1 MREYGNGIQNV
12 NEDINKDTNINK
24 NTNKTT
30 SKATNKTTNEP
41 VNSSRL
47 HLRAMLPPKVSLRA
61 MLPSKAALR
70 AAAAASAAA
79 VIALAVTFP
88 ASAAGWT
95 QEGSRWK
102 WYSTKGEY
110 ASKTWKKWDDGT
122 ARWLDDTGFM
132 VTSNWVR
139 EEGNYYYVDEDGRQ
153 LTNTWA
159 ELPPP
164 EQVKGSGDLGTFWY
178 YFGNTGRM
186 ADDRIIE
193 TDGFKYYVGQ
203 DGKRQYGWIMD
214 GVSYADED
222 GILVTDWQE
231 LKGPDGETH
240 QYYFGPNGK
249 KTRASDG
256 AMYRTREIGGT
267 DYCFDTEGIM
277 QTGWVDL
284 AAPAGAETALAGADT
299 ASAGADTT
307 AGKTDTASAGAGT
320 TAAKTGAASA
330 EAETSAKTGTGT
342 AAASK
347 AASQASHTPDW
358 RFYDEDGAAASGRVI
373 IREADGTQQSLY
385 FRKNGIGMTG
395 TYDDRLYYEGMLQ
408 QAAAGSGYR
417 VVSVPQKEQGKFIN
431 YLVDTKGN
439 VVKKG
444 KVRSKNGV
452 RYETDAAGRVRTVN
466 GVSAEGKKY
475 SSPTEPVRN

>member
-24 NTNKTT
+24 NTNKATNKTT

-122 ARWLDDTGFM
+122 ERWLDDTGFM
-132 VTSNWVR
+132 VTSNWIR
-139 EEGNYYYVDEDGRQ
+139 QEGNYYYVDEDGRQ

-284 AAPAGAETALAGADT
+284 AAPAGAG
-299 ASAGADTT
+299 
-307 AGKTDTASAGAGT
+307 
-320 TAAKTGAASA
+320 TGAASA
-330 EAETSAKTGTGT
+330 GVGTGATAAGTGT
-342 AAASK
+342 ASAGK
-347 AASQASHTPDW
+347 AASQPAHTPDW

-395 TYDDRLYYEGMLQ
+395 AYDDRLYYEGMLQ

-417 VVSVPQKEQGKFIN
+417 VVSVPQKEQGKFMN

-475 SSPTEPVRN
+475 SSPTEPDRE

>member
-1 MREYGNGIQNV
+1 MREYGNGNCSRDR
-12 NEDINKDTNINK
+12 NDSRDK
-24 NTNKTT
+24 NR
-30 SKATNKTTNEP
+30 
-41 VNSSRL
+41 SSDRKCL
-47 HLRAMLPPKVSLRA
+47 HLRA
-61 MLPSKAALR
+61 MLPSKAALK
-70 AAAAASAAA
+70 AAATASAAA
-79 VIALAVTFP
+79 VIALAVTLP

-110 ASKTWKKWDDGT
+110 AAKTWKKWDDGT

-132 VTSNWVR
+132 VTSNWIR
-139 EEGNYYYVDEDGRQ
+139 QEGNYYYVDEDGRQ

-193 TDGFKYYVGQ
+193 TDGFKYYVGA
-203 DGKRQYGWIMD
+203 DGKRQYGWVQD

-231 LKGPDGETH
+231 LKGPDGEMH

-267 DYCFDTEGIM
+267 DYCFDEDGIM
-277 QTGWVDL
+277 QTGWVDI
-284 AAPAGAETALAGADT
+284 AAPAAAG
-299 ASAGADTT
+299 G
-307 AGKTDTASAGAGT
+307 
-320 TAAKTGAASA
+320 
-330 EAETSAKTGTGT
+330 
-342 AAASK
+342 
-347 AASQASHTPDW
+347 AASQAAHTPDW

-385 FRKNGIGMTG
+385 FRNNGIGITG
-395 TYDDRLYYEGMLQ
+395 VHDDRLYYEGMLQ
-408 QAAAGSGYR
+408 QAASGAGYR
-417 VVSVPQKEQGKFIN
+417 VVSVPEKEQGKFVN

-452 RYETDAAGRVRTVN
+452 RYETDAGGRVRKVN
-466 GVSAEGKKY
+466 GTPAEGKKY
-475 SSPTEPVRN
+475 SSPAAPVRK